1 MCVLCCLCTE
11 LVLEEDQ
18 STFKPFRV
26 LIKDEFSSYP
36 GTEQHRELAWP
47 ALGEQPG
54 TGQEQGSG
62 SLNSISSEQ
71 AGMLLHTQE
80 LLWIQATG
88 SESAAPCSK
97 AEITSSCS
105 NPIEKPIQERV
116 SLIL

>member
-1 MCVLCCLCTE
+1 MNSHPTQEHQKLNSTE
-11 LVLEEDQ
+11 NWHGLVWESMQ
-18 STFKPFRV
+18 
-26 LIKDEFSSYP
+26 
-36 GTEQHRELAWP
+36 
-47 ALGEQPG
+47 
-54 TGQEQGSG
+54 GQDKNRGSG
-62 SLNSISSEQ
+62 SLNSIDSEQ

-88 SESAAPCSK
+88 NESAAPCSK

>member
-1 MCVLCCLCTE
+1 MNSHPTQELNSTE
-11 LVLEEDQ
+11 NWHSLLWE
-18 STFKPFRV
+18 
-26 LIKDEFSSYP
+26 SS
-36 GTEQHRELAWP
+36 Q
-47 ALGEQPG
+47 
-54 TGQEQGSG
+54 GQDKNRGSG